1 MLSKY
6 LGVFV
11 LLSSGLAVAVAF
23 AFGVTTASFD
33 PFSASGSYPCSGDYV
48 DPYCDSPVN
57 GVADVVVSID
67 SLSMTI
73 SQTGTVALRVSAA
86 PEPGL
91 GAWNVAIAFD
101 PTILELESCD
111 AQFGGLCKPDIANST
126 VRILGASASGL
137 FGSLNLGSLTFVCL
151 ADGRSPLEIDATEL
165 FDATIGD
172 PQVIYADT
180 VDGEIT
186 CSHLPAVQPLVGDAS
201 CDGAVNVVDAALV
214 LQFNAGLLGSL
225 PCPQNADENED
236 GSTDTIDAALILQF
250 SAGLLN
256 MLPP

>member
-86 PEPGL
+86 PEP
-91 GAWNVAIAFD
+91 AYRRFAF
-101 PTILELESCD
+101 
-111 AQFGGLCKPDIANST
+111 
-126 VRILGASASGL
+126 GASAA
-137 FGSLNLGSLTFVCL
+137 SL
-151 ADGRSPLEIDATEL
+151 
-165 FDATIGD
+165 
-172 PQVIYADT
+172 
-180 VDGEIT
+180 
-186 CSHLPAVQPLVGDAS
+186 
-201 CDGAVNVVDAALV
+201 
-214 LQFNAGLLGSL
+214 
-225 PCPQNADENED
+225 
-236 GSTDTIDAALILQF
+236 
-250 SAGLLN
+250 
-256 MLPP
+256 